1 MINAVGGK
9 VWPLWS
15 RYPDRENAMR
25 SMSWSSNRANE
36 IVYISKYVCT
46 IYVEEHQAPS
56 PQPRMNMHKPP

>member
-9 VWPLWS
+9 VWALWS

-25 SMSWSSNRANE
+25 SMFWRANE

-46 IYVEEHQAPS
+46 IYVGRQ
-56 PQPRMNMHKPP
+56 